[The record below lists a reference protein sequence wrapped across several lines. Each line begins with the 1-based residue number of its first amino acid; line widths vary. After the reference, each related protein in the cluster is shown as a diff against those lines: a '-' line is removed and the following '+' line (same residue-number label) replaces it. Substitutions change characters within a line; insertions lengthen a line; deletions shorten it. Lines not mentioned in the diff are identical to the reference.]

1 MDDLGLSSKTLDL
14 ETVSVDDLIA
24 RVPDLGLLCAEDIV
38 DWRNAN
44 GKFPDEGT
52 LTGSLG
58 LAPTLAKRVLELGS
72 PKAAWVPPGTPGAVP
87 AVAPEPAKKAMSEE
101 DAELAACLFGDDDPP
116 AKPAAAAP
124 APAPAKAEMS
134 EEDAELAACL
144 FGDEPAKPAAA
155 AAPPAKPS
163 AEDAE
168 LDACLFG
175 DEPAAKPIPVAPAIE
190 PVAEGLGLVAESL
203 RPRGPDPVVRYD
215 SEAVYEPT
223 PSEAPFSMSSP
234 PPEPEWPAPSAAPVV
249 VGARSPQVPKIEA
262 TLSGPFGVDDLDA
275 LIAEARG
282 GDAPPPSRR
291 GAPPPPI
298 PEVADAPAPHRPEQG
313 SVGALAAAAPV
324 VTSATSEPTLLAAKF
339 VPSTEVTAPRAH
351 HLDHPAGPEDRV
363 REVDVKAEAGAKA
376 ADKTKAKPEKK
387 SRFLLGLVVC
397 VNAALIAGVIAVRTE
412 GKRAQAPVVSL
423 GADVA
428 ELRNDQLAAKASAEE
443 ARAKLDETRAK
454 IDEQSRLLKKSVE
467 RVAALEQRQR
477 DAEKEAKDRAAK
489 EAREIAVLASR
500 VNGFEKRLEQPTS
513 LGEALDVIDTVQGRP
528 KPAPPVKPAADAHPK
543 EPKEVPKPP
552 AESSEH
558 GHH

>member
-38 DWRNAN
+38 DWRNSN
-44 GKFPDEGT
+44 GKFPDEST
-52 LTGSLG
+52 LTGALG

-72 PKAAWVPPGTPGAVP
+72 AKPAWVAPGTPGAVS
-87 AVAPEPAKKAMSEE
+87 AVAPEPPKKAVSAE

-116 AKPAAAAP
+116 AKAASAPVAPAAAAP
-124 APAPAKAEMS
+124 TA
-134 EEDAELAACL
+134 EDAELAACL
-144 FGDEPAKPAAA
+144 FGDDSSPAAPAPAPAQVKA
-155 AAPPAKPS
+155 APS

-175 DEPAAKPIPVAPAIE
+175 DEPVAKPIPIVPVVE

-203 RPRGPDPVVRYD
+203 RPRGPDPVVRYE
-215 SEAVYEPT
+215 SEAIYEPT

-234 PPEPEWPAPSAAPVV
+234 PPEPEWPAPPAVI
-249 VGARSPQVPKIEA
+249 GARPPTVPKIDA

-282 GDAPPPSRR
+282 GDVPAPTRR
-291 GAPPPPI
+291 LAPPPPI
-298 PEVADAPAPHRPEQG
+298 PDAAEEPVPHRPEQG
-313 SVGALAAAAPV
+313 SVSALEVAAPV
-324 VTSATSEPTLLAAKF
+324 VTKATSEPTLVAARF
-339 VPSTEVTAPRAH
+339 SPSAEITAPRAH
-351 HLDHPAGPEDRV
+351 HLDHPAALEDRV
-363 REVDVKAEAGAKA
+363 REVDVKAEVAAKA
-376 ADKTKAKPEKK
+376 AAATPAKATKK
-387 SRFLLGLVVC
+387 SRFFLGVVVC

-412 GKRAQAPVVSL
+412 GKRAQAPIVSL

-428 ELRNDQLAAKASAEE
+428 ELRNDQLAAKAAAEE

-467 RVAALEQRQR
+467 RVASLEQRQR
-477 DAEKEAKDRAAK
+477 DAEKDAKDRAAK

-500 VNGFEKRLEQPTS
+500 VSGFEKRLEQPTS

-528 KPAPPVKPAADAHPK
+528 KPAPPVKPAA
-543 EPKEVPKPP
+543 EPKEAKEPPKP
-552 AESSEH
+552 ASESSEH

>member
-38 DWRNAN
+38 DWRNSN

-52 LTGSLG
+52 LTGALG
-58 LAPTLAKRVLELGS
+58 LAPTLAKRLLELGS

-87 AVAPEPAKKAMSEE
+87 AVAPEPTKKAMSAE

-116 AKPAAAAP
+116 AKPAAAP
-124 APAPAKAEMS
+124 APAPKAEMS
-134 EEDAELAACL
+134 AEDAELAACL

-155 AAPPAKPS
+155 AAPPPAKS
-163 AEDAE
+163 AEEAE

-175 DEPAAKPIPVAPAIE
+175 DEPAAKPIPVAPAVE
-190 PVAEGLGLVAESL
+190 PSAEGLGLVAESL

-215 SEAVYEPT
+215 SDAVYEPT

-234 PPEPEWPAPSAAPVV
+234 PPEPEWPTPSAAPVV
-249 VGARSPQVPKIEA
+249 SGARPPQVPKIEA

-282 GDAPPPSRR
+282 DAPPSMNH
-291 GAPPPPI
+291 GAPPPVPQ
-298 PEVADAPAPHRPEQG
+298 VADAPAPHRPDEG

-324 VTSATSEPTLLAAKF
+324 VTRATSEPTLLAAKF
-339 VPSTEVTAPRAH
+339 VPSGEVTAPRAH
-351 HLDHPAGPEDRV
+351 HLEHPAGTEERV
-363 REVDVKAEAGAKA
+363 REVDVKAEVAAKA

-397 VNAALIAGVIAVRTE
+397 VNAALIAGVVAVRTE